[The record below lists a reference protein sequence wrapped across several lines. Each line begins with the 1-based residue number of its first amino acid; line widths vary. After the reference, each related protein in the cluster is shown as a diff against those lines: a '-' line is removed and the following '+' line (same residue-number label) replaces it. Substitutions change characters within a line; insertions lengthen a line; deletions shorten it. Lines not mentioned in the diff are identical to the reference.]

1 MAMGVPLVVLASELC
16 DMNMWGELRPRGAGF
31 ELTLAEAINRVEI
44 MQRTPPLVEWSAS
57 LPSNRL
63 AKQMYDQ
70 ARQGKRIVTG
80 VVCHMLKDAR
90 LGCDRS

>member
-1 MAMGVPLVVLASELC
+1 MAMGAPLVVLASELC
-16 DMNMWGELRPRGAGF
+16 DMNMWGEIRPRRAGY

-44 MQRTPPLVEWSAS
+44 MQRTPPLVEWAAS

-70 ARQGKRIVTG
+70 ARQGERLVIG
-80 VVCHMLKDAR
+80 VVCHLLR
-90 LGCDRS
+90 NSSSGCDRF